1 MREAVIGLDVGT
13 TVAKAVLF
21 DLSGAEVHVAAQAYA
36 LRTPRPGWAEL
47 DPEGIWQAVV
57 GVLGQVASRAAPHM
71 SVQAIAL
78 AGQGGTLIP
87 CRADGTPTHP
97 AITWLDG
104 RSQDLVD
111 RWQAEGIADQVRRI
125 SGWSPQAGLPLASI
139 GWLRQAR
146 PDVFRATERF
156 LSVNDFLAQ
165 RLTGSP
171 ATSPS
176 MAGEMLLT
184 DIRTGL
190 WSEELC
196 QLVGIDPEAL
206 SPILPATAP
215 LGPVGPGISHLTGL
229 SPETVVVNGGQDH
242 SCEAL
247 ALGLTS
253 AGAGLLACGTAWVI
267 NAVVESL
274 PADDPLGAIPTNM
287 DLNYHELPGRWIAS
301 RFLGGLGACVEWWL
315 DQCGQSVTDGRDELW
330 SGFDRALAGTEAG
343 CGGLIYLPPTAAR
356 EAQGSVGDRRQGGFA
371 GLRLDHT
378 WADMGRAIL
387 EGAAY
392 ELRWALEQL
401 RSAELRLGEMW
412 MIGGAAKSP
421 LWPQIVADVSR
432 VPVLLSQYSHGP
444 ALGAAIL
451 GAVGMGLLD
460 SVEVARDRFEVSARR
475 VDPQEGQAQVY
486 DRQFAAHRRLARE
499 LVQ

>member
-21 DLSGAEVHVAAQAYA
+21 DLSGAEVHVAARAYA
-36 LRTPRPGWAEL
+36 LHTPRPGWSEL

-57 GVLGQVASRAAPHM
+57 EVLRQVASWAARQM

-78 AGQGGTLIP
+78 ASQGGTLIP
-87 CRADGTPTHP
+87 CRGDGTPSHP

-104 RSQDLVD
+104 RSQELVD
-111 RWQAEGIADQVRRI
+111 RWRAEGIADRVRRI
-125 SGWSPQAGLPLASI
+125 SGWSLQAGLPLASI

-146 PDVFRATERF
+146 PDAFEATERF
-156 LSVNDFLAQ
+156 LAVNDFLAQ

-184 DIRTGL
+184 DIRTGQ

-196 QLVGIDPEAL
+196 RLVGVDPEAL
-206 SPILPATAP
+206 SPILPATAL
-215 LGPVGPGISHLTGL
+215 LGRIRPEVSRLTGL

-253 AGAGLLACGTAWVI
+253 AGTGLLACGTAWVI
-267 NAVVESL
+267 NAVVGPL
-274 PADDPLGAIPTNM
+274 PAHVPIDAILVGM
-287 DLNYHELPGRWIAS
+287 DLNYHVLPARWIAS
-301 RFLGGLGACVEWWL
+301 RFLGGLGACLEWWL
-315 DQCGQSVTDGRDELW
+315 KQCGGGASGTRDESW
-330 SGFDRALAGTEAG
+330 SAFDQALAETEAG
-343 CGGLIYLPPTAAR
+343 CRGLVYLPPSGAQG
-356 EAQGSVGDRRQGGFA
+356 AQGSVAGRRQGGFV
-371 GLRLDHT
+371 GLRLDRA

-392 ELRWALEQL
+392 ALRSALEQL
-401 RSAELRLGEMW
+401 TSAGLPLHEMW
-412 MIGGAAKSP
+412 MIGGAAQSP
-421 LWPQIVADVSR
+421 LWPQIVADVNR

-451 GAVGMGLLD
+451 AGLGLGLFD
-460 SVEVARDRFEVSARR
+460 SVEAARDSFQVSARR
-475 VDPQEGQAQVY
+475 VEPQEGQAQVY
-486 DRQFAAHRRLARE
+486 DRQFVAYRRLVRE
-499 LVQ
+499 LAQ